1 MVAVEQCINGRLEFL
16 SRQLEEKNS
25 IINSISDALM
35 VLDSKTYE
43 ILDVNKSF
51 LEMYGLSED
60 QVLGR
65 KCYEM
70 THQLSKPC
78 QEIDN
83 GSCPLEN
90 AVKSGNITHVE
101 HVHKNHNGKN
111 LYFEITAY
119 PIKERNGDI
128 ARIIHL
134 ARDITDRRRAEEA
147 LKESSEKIKLFAYSI
162 AHDLKSP
169 ALGIF
174 GVTKLLQKH
183 YADSLDERG
192 RKYCMTIRKAAEQI
206 DTLVGQINEYI
217 STNELPLSIERTNLK
232 ELFRTVKED
241 FSNQLNSR
249 QIDWREPEYFP
260 EINADRLSVLRAI
273 RNLVDNALKYGGEK
287 LSKIEIGFQ
296 DTGDYHILSVKDDG
310 IGLKKEERE
319 GLFAAFV
326 RKGTSRGIAGAG
338 IGLAIVKEIAE
349 KHKGKVWLESK
360 RNGGTVFYLS
370 ILKSQP
376 SS

>member
-1 MVAVEQCINGRLEFL
+1 MVAVEQCTNERLEFV
-16 SRQLEEKNS
+16 SKQLEEKNS

-51 LEMYGLSED
+51 LEFYGLGED

-70 THQLSKPC
+70 THQLTKPC

-90 AVKSGNITHVE
+90 SVKSGNITHVE
-101 HVHKNHNGKN
+101 HVHKNRNGKN
-111 LYFEITAY
+111 LYFEITAC
-119 PIKERNGDI
+119 PIKERNSEV

-147 LKESSEKIKLFAYSI
+147 LRESSEKIKLFAYSI
-162 AHDLKSP
+162 AHDLKNP

-183 YADSLDERG
+183 YVDSLDERG
-192 RKYCMTIRKAAEQI
+192 RKYCMTILKAAEQV

-217 STNELPLSIERTNLK
+217 STNELPLSIERTHFK

-241 FSNQLNSR
+241 FSSQLNRR
-249 QIDWREPEYFP
+249 QVHWSEPEYLP
-260 EINADRLSVLRAI
+260 EINADRLSILRAI
-273 RNLVDNALKYGGEK
+273 RNLVDNALKYGGNK
-287 LSKIEIGFQ
+287 LSKIEIGYQ
-296 DTGDYHILSVKDDG
+296 DSGDYHVLSVKDDG
-310 IGLKKEERE
+310 IGLKEEEHE

-326 RKGTSRGIAGAG
+326 RKGTSRGIAGTG
-338 IGLAIVKEIAE
+338 IGLTIVKEIAE
-349 KHKGKVWLESK
+349 KHKGKVWLELNRSNGMTFCMSISK
-360 RNGGTVFYLS
+360 NLRAS
-370 ILKSQP
+370 
-376 SS
+376 

>member
-1 MVAVEQCINGRLEFL
+1 MVAVEQCTNGRLEFV
-16 SRQLEEKNS
+16 SRQLEDKNS

-51 LEMYGLSED
+51 LEIYGLSED
-60 QVLGR
+60 HVLGR

-70 THQLSKPC
+70 THQLTRPC
-78 QEIDN
+78 QEIDDD
-83 GSCPLEN
+83 SCPLEN
-90 AVKSGNITHVE
+90 SVKSGNITHVE
-101 HVHKNHNGKN
+101 HVHKDHNGKN

-119 PIKERNGDI
+119 PIKDRNGEV

-134 ARDITDRRRAEEA
+134 ARNISDRRRAEEA
-147 LKESSEKIKLFAYSI
+147 LRESSEKIKLFAYSI

-217 STNELPLSIERTNLK
+217 STNELPLSIERTHLK

-241 FSNQLNSR
+241 FSSQLNSR
-249 QIDWREPEYFP
+249 QIDWREPEYLP
-260 EINADRLSVLRAI
+260 EINADRLLVLRAI

-287 LSKIEIGFQ
+287 LSKIEIGYQ
-296 DTGDYHILSVKDDG
+296 DTGDYHTLSVKDDG
-310 IGLKKEERE
+310 IGLREEEHE

-349 KHKGKVWLESK
+349 KHKGKVWLESN
-360 RNGGTVFYLS
+360 RNNGTIFYLS
-370 ILKSQP
+370 ILKR
-376 SS
+376 